1 MPQGDIIFGSLERG
15 VCRAS
20 PWRTCQAKHDRHDVI
35 MLLKVET
42 NSHGDE
48 RVVVLPFGS
57 VCSFFT
63 SDASGEG
70 IQLHVAPGALAI
82 ASSEHEQAAVRE
94 AVIVEVASR
103 LQVSPEEL
111 LRQPLA
117 MLKGVSDRSLFDDDP
132 WQRVRRDRR
141 GRPGLRLRS

>member
-1 MPQGDIIFGSLERG
+1 
-15 VCRAS
+15 
-20 PWRTCQAKHDRHDVI
+20 

-94 AVIVEVASR
+94 AVISEVAGR

-117 MLKGVSDRSLFDDDP
+117 MLKGVSDRSLFDDDL
-132 WQRVRRDRR
+132 WQRDRRDRR